1 MNNIKILIFDLFHS
15 NDLFL
20 NPLKMSENQ
29 RFSVFFFREYRK
41 RQVVWNGLTAEH
53 LRQLSLITL
62 FVIVI
67 INKSEKIIFHSEL
80 IIIML
85 KILC

>member
-1 MNNIKILIFDLFHS
+1 M
-15 NDLFL
+15 
-20 NPLKMSENQ
+20 
-29 RFSVFFFREYRK
+29 
-41 RQVVWNGLTAEH
+41 VWNGLTAEH
-53 LRQLSLITL
+53 LRQLLLITL

>member
-1 MNNIKILIFDLFHS
+1 MHNIKILIFDLFHS

-29 RFSVFFFREYRK
+29 RFSGFFFREYRK
-41 RQVVWNGLTAEH
+41 RHVVWNGLTAEH
-53 LRQLSLITL
+53 LRQLLLITL

-67 INKSEKIIFHSEL
+67 IHKSEKIIFHSEL

>member
-1 MNNIKILIFDLFHS
+1 
-15 NDLFL
+15 
-20 NPLKMSENQ
+20 MSENQ

-41 RQVVWNGLTAEH
+41 RQGVWNGLTAEH
-53 LRQLSLITL
+53 LRPLLLITL